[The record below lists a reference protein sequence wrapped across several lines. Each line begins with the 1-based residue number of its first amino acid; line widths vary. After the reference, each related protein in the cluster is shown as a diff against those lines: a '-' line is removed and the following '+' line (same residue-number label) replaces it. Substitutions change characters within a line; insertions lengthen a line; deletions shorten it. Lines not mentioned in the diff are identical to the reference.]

1 MRAVPDI
8 LQGRS
13 IKKIIVIGLVLAF
26 CVNET
31 TIFKMEG
38 MQAWA
43 PAFEPEEVGVKGF
56 SDHTQPSFDGKPVAP
71 FTEGVCD
78 KNDFVP
84 NMPSFCRSDGATE
97 RLYRRFKLGFE
108 ANGIDLTRLAPIQ
121 YTFEAPEYVDF
132 GYLAIKGSCENVAV
146 ANTAVCER
154 NVRQL
159 LREAPLNITGQGA
172 LDVCSRI
179 GVVLGTPKPNFLE
192 KYCATGTEFDRFQL
206 SSVSA
211 ISQTDIMEEVDEHTA
226 LFVIDMQQDFTTG
239 SFRPPC

>member
-1 MRAVPDI
+1 
-8 LQGRS
+8 
-13 IKKIIVIGLVLAF
+13 
-26 CVNET
+26 
-31 TIFKMEG
+31 MEG

-43 PAFEPEEVGVKGF
+43 PACEPEEVSVKVC
-56 SDHTQPSFDGKPVAP
+56 SDHTRPSFDGKPDAP
-71 FTEGVCD
+71 FTEDVCD
-78 KNDFVP
+78 KNDFDP
-84 NMPSFCRSDGATE
+84 DKPSFCRSDGATE
-97 RLYRRFKLGFE
+97 RLYRRFKLDFE
-108 ANGIDLTRLAPIQ
+108 ANGVDLTRLAPIQ
-121 YTFEAPEYVDF
+121 YTVEAPEHVDR

-211 ISQTDIMEEVDEHTA
+211 ISRTDIMEEVDEHTA
-226 LFVIDMQQDFTTG
+226 LFVIDRQQDFTTG